1 MKEHGE
7 KKNIIIATAIC
18 AIIGLIGGFAGFI
31 IMGVVGFLFSFFWP
45 QLNKMSAKEDERKEL
60 KKERKSQKQAD
71 KFKCP
76 KCGSHEIQPLGVHKK
91 GFSVGKAVVGGAITP
106 MGIGTVAGFAGKKTK
121 KTDFV
126 CMHCGKQF
134 KM

>member
-7 KKNIIIATAIC
+7 KKNVIIATIVC
-18 AIIGLIGGFAGFI
+18 AIIGLVGGVGG
-31 IMGVVGFLFSFFWP
+31 GVVMGILGFLFSFFWP
-45 QLNKMSAKEDERKEL
+45 QLSRISAREEEKKAL
-60 KKERKSQKQAD
+60 KKERKSQKLNN

-76 KCGSHEIQPLGVHKK
+76 KCGSQNIQPLGVHKK
-91 GFSVGKAVVGGAITP
+91 GFSVGKAVVGGALTNGFGAI
-106 MGIGTVAGFAGKKTK
+106 AGFAGKRTK

-126 CMHCGKQF
+126 CMNCGKQF

>member
-1 MKEHGE
+1 MSKQE
-7 KKNIIIATAIC
+7 KFN
-18 AIIGLIGGFAGFI
+18 
-31 IMGVVGFLFSFFWP
+31 
-45 QLNKMSAKEDERKEL
+45 
-60 KKERKSQKQAD
+60 D

-91 GFSVGKAVVGGAITP
+91 GFSLGKAVVGGALTN
-106 MGIGTVAGFAGKKTK
+106 GIGTIAGFAGKKTK

-126 CMHCGKQF
+126 CMNCGKQF

>member
-1 MKEHGE
+1 MDKDKIKSVL
-7 KKNIIIATAIC
+7 KKIVDASNA
-18 AIIGLIGGFAGFI
+18 
-31 IMGVVGFLFSFFWP
+31 SEERD
-45 QLNKMSAKEDERKEL
+45 KAKKAR
-60 KKERKSQKQAD
+60 KKERKIEKSAS

-76 KCGSHEIQPLGVHKK
+76 KCGSQEIQSLGVHKK
-91 GFSVGKAVVGGAITP
+91 GFSVGKAVVGGALTG
-106 MGIGTVAGFAGKKTK
+106 GIGTVAGFAGKKTK